1 MFTTFARRLTG
12 WYVAAAVTMVVTVLV
27 VVAVLALSVYVHG
40 LQETIDTDAREAEA
54 FALRSAMQR
63 QPFVD
68 AAVEIEK
75 RLARPGIRMVAA
87 GPFRR
92 DGNRPSLRESG
103 PVLMRPAAPTPPP
116 RRQLDAR
123 VPNVS
128 GPPIPPYVVVNGTVL
143 QNRDPREIR
152 STGSRMGFALNAAL
166 GSHFQRV
173 DLAGGNLSIIIDP
186 DATQR
191 FALWLLLGV
200 TVLGAL
206 AGVLAWISGRYLTG
220 QVLRPLIDVT
230 HALQR
235 FATRDFT
242 PQAIAV
248 AGKSDFDAIALAYN
262 AAAAQVANAF
272 AERSQAEA
280 QMRQFV
286 ADAGHELRTPL
297 TIVLGYMDLLRRRA
311 DAGDERSRRIFSAIS
326 IEGAR
331 MRTLIDNLVLLAR
344 MEGDDVRTPEP
355 PFEICPLL
363 EQIVDS
369 RRLLEPSLRITLEC
383 AVDATVI
390 GNEGEIQEA
399 IANVVDN
406 AIKYAPGTPIRIALE
421 ASGDGVAVSIADRGP
436 GIRPEDR
443 EAIFDRFYRGTT
455 RGEVEGSGL
464 GLAIARRAA
473 ERAGGTLVLADTSPA
488 GTTFALHLRTD
499 RVRKRE
505 PRAAAAPATAGTP
518 GE

>member
-27 VVAVLALSVYVHG
+27 VVAALALSTYVHG
-40 LQETIDTDAREAEA
+40 LQDTIDTDAREAEA
-54 FALRSAMQR
+54 FALRAAMQR

-87 GPFRR
+87 GPFVR
-92 DGNRPSLRESG
+92 DGNRPSSRESG
-103 PVLMRPAAPTPPP
+103 PVLMRPTPATRPP
-116 RRQLDAR
+116 VRPRPQLDAR
-123 VPNVS
+123 VPNVV
-128 GPPIPPYVVVNGTVL
+128 GPPIPPYVVVNGVVF

-152 STGSRMGFALNAAL
+152 STGSRFGFALNAAL

-242 PQAIAV
+242 PQPIAV
-248 AGKSDFDAIALAYN
+248 AGKSDFDAIAVAYN

-272 AERSQAEA
+272 AERSQAES

-344 MEGDDVRTPEP
+344 MEGDDVRPPEP
-355 PFEICPLL
+355 PFDVCPLL
-363 EQIVDS
+363 EQIVDA
-369 RRLLEPSLRITLEC
+369 RRLLEPSLQIALEC
-383 AVDATVI
+383 AIDATVI
-390 GNEGEIQEA
+390 GNESEIQEA

-406 AIKYAPGTPIRIALE
+406 AIKYAPGTPIRITLE
-421 ASGDGVAVSIADRGP
+421 ASEDGVVVSIADQGP

-443 EAIFDRFYRGTT
+443 EAIFDRFYRGAT

-473 ERAGGTLVLADTSPA
+473 ERAGGTLILADTSPA
-488 GTTFALHLRTD
+488 GTTFVLHLRAD

-505 PRAAAAPATAGTP
+505 PSTAAASAG